1 MEMVEGEEWW
11 ERIGAMLIKARFE
24 DWFRIQAI
32 LAVNIDNANV
42 GELSEAVRIFV
53 C

>member
-1 MEMVEGEEWW
+1 
-11 ERIGAMLIKARFE
+11 MLIKARFE

-32 LAVNIDNANV
+32 LAVNIDNASV